1 MKKYIIFNWKCN
13 PETLVKA
20 KQLFKSTTKVS
31 FKDFEAVICP
41 PFPYIGQLK
50 AMGFK
55 LKIGAQNCFYEPRV
69 GPFTGEVSPMI
80 LKNMGCKYVILGHS
94 ERKRVFN
101 ETEETINKKLK
112 AVLSVGVQ
120 PILFFGELVLM
131 TKIGAEKEIIRQLE
145 AILRGIDKKF
155 LTRILFVYEP
165 AFSVSTQGGKLL
177 SSEEVEEKQIFI
189 KKHLNNKFNFKPV
202 VLYGGSVD
210 GNNIKNYLKETNING
225 VVIGQASINLNKLE
239 RLVKVFI
246 HG

>member
-13 PETLVKA
+13 PETLVRA
-20 KQLFKSTTKVS
+20 KRFLQLAAKTS
-31 FKDFEAVICP
+31 FNGFEIVICP

-55 LKIGAQNCFYEPRV
+55 LKIGAQNCFWEPKI

-112 AVLSVGVQ
+112 AVLSVGIQ

-131 TKIGAEKEIIRQLE
+131 TKIEAEKEIVRQLKT
-145 AILRGIDKKF
+145 LLMGIDKKF
-155 LTRILFVYEP
+155 LTKILFVYEP

-210 GNNIKNYLKETNING
+210 GNNIKNYLKETKIDG
-225 VVIGQASINLNKLE
+225 VVIGQASINLKKLE
-239 RLVKVFI
+239 RVVKVFI